1 MIVGRM
7 HLGNLTN
14 QLWHREREMFIHSC
28 GSRTVSHL
36 MEVVSIRAERNKR
49 RCFII

>member
-14 QLWHREREMFIHSC
+14 QYWHREKEMFIHSC
-28 GSRTVSHL
+28 GSRTVSH
-36 MEVVSIRAERNKR
+36 
-49 RCFII
+49 